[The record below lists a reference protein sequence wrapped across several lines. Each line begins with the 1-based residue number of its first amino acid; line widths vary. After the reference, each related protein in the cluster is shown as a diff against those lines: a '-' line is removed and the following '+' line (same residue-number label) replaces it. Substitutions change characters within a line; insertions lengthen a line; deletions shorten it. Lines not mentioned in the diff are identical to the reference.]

1 MTTLNQTPRGDRLHI
16 AIFGRRNAG
25 KSSLINALTRQE
37 AAIVSAVP
45 GTTTDPVKK
54 SMEILPIGPVVI
66 IDTAGIDDVG
76 ELGEK
81 RIAMTLRIL
90 DQTNLAILV
99 LDPQQG
105 IDGYEDDL
113 LTQFRERK
121 TSVIAVAN
129 KIDVHPDYSAARTWA
144 RERGLP
150 FAAVSAM
157 AGEGIEDLKRVM
169 IDVAPDDFVEP
180 AIIGDLL
187 NPGDI
192 AVLVIP
198 VDKAAPKGRL
208 ILPQVMALRD
218 VIDHDAYAVVVKER
232 ELRDALESLRK
243 KPKIVVTDSQAV
255 LKASADTPRDVPFTT
270 FSILF
275 GRYKGDLEILARGA
289 NAMRRLKPGAK
300 VLIAE
305 ACTHHQV
312 ADDIGTVQI
321 PRWLR
326 QYAGGEIEFDH
337 VSGGDFPPDVE
348 KYDLIVHCGACM
360 LNRQEMLARL
370 KKADAMGIPI
380 INYGVFLSFV
390 HGVLER
396 ALEPFPLARM
406 AYEEGG
412 EEAG

>member
-1 MTTLNQTPRGDRLHI
+1 MATLNQTPSGDRLHI

-45 GTTTDPVKK
+45 GTTTDPVRK
-54 SMEILPIGPVVI
+54 SMEIVPIGPCVI

-81 RIAMTLRIL
+81 RIAKTMRVL
-90 DQTNLAILV
+90 DQTNLALLV
-99 LDPQQG
+99 LDPEQG
-105 IDGYEDDL
+105 MDGYEEDL
-113 LTQFRERK
+113 LARFRERN
-121 TSVIAVAN
+121 TPTIAVAN
-129 KIDVHPDYSAARTWA
+129 KIDEYPDITAAKNWA
-144 RERGLP
+144 RERKLP
-150 FAAVSAM
+150 FAAVSALT
-157 AGEGIEDLKRVM
+157 GQGIEDLKRVM
-169 IDVAPDDFVEP
+169 IDVAPDDFLEP

-187 NPGDI
+187 NPGDAAI
-192 AVLVIP
+192 LVIP

-208 ILPQVMALRD
+208 ILPQVMTLRD
-218 VIDHDAYAVVVKER
+218 IIDHDAYGIVVKER
-232 ELRDALESLRK
+232 ELRAAIENLQR

-255 LKASADTPRDVPFTT
+255 LKASADTPPDVWFTS

-275 GRYKGDLEILARGA
+275 ARYKGDLEILARGA
-289 NAMRRLKPGAK
+289 KALRHIKPGAK

-312 ADDIGTVQI
+312 PDDIGTVQI

-326 QYAGGEIEFDH
+326 QYAGGEIEFDY
-337 VSGGDFPPDVE
+337 VSGGDFAADLSG
-348 KYDLIVHCGACM
+348 YDLIVHCGACM

-370 KKADAMGIPI
+370 RRAQDAGVPI
-380 INYGVFLSFV
+380 INYGVFLAFV

-396 ALEPFPLARM
+396 CLEPFPLARM
-406 AYEEGG
+406 AFEE
-412 EEAG
+412 ED

>member
-1 MTTLNQTPRGDRLHI
+1 MATLNQTPSGDRLHI

-45 GTTTDPVKK
+45 GTTTDPVRK
-54 SMEILPIGPVVI
+54 SMEIVPIGPCVI

-81 RIAMTLRIL
+81 RIAKTMRVL
-90 DQTNLAILV
+90 DQTNLALLV
-99 LDPQQG
+99 LDPEQG
-105 IDGYEDDL
+105 MDGYEDDL
-113 LTQFRERK
+113 LTHFRDRK
-121 TSVIAVAN
+121 TPTIAVAN
-129 KIDVHPDYSAARTWA
+129 KIDAHPDIAAAKAWA
-144 RERGLP
+144 RERKLP
-150 FAAVSAM
+150 FAAVSALTG
-157 AGEGIEDLKRVM
+157 AGVEDLKRVM
-169 IDVAPDDFVEP
+169 IDVAPDDFLEP

-187 NPGDI
+187 NPGDAAI
-192 AVLVIP
+192 LVIP

-208 ILPQVMALRD
+208 ILPQVMTLRD
-218 VIDHDAYAVVVKER
+218 VIDHDAYGLVVKER
-232 ELRDALESLRK
+232 ELRAAIENLQR

-255 LKASADTPRDVPFTT
+255 LKASADTPPDVWFTS

-275 GRYKGDLEILARGA
+275 ARYKGDLEVLARGA
-289 NAMRRLKPGAK
+289 RALRHIKPGAK

-305 ACTHHQV
+305 GCTHHQV
-312 ADDIGTVQI
+312 PDDIGTVQI

-326 QYAGGEIEFDH
+326 QYAGGDIEFDY
-337 VSGGDFPPDVE
+337 VSGGDFATDLT

-370 KKADAMGIPI
+370 RRADEAGIPI
-380 INYGVFLSFV
+380 INYGVFLAFV

-396 ALEPFPLARM
+396 CLEPFPLARM
-406 AYEEGG
+406 AFEE
-412 EEAG
+412 ED

>member
-1 MTTLNQTPRGDRLHI
+1 MNQTPSSERLHI

-45 GTTTDPVKK
+45 GTTTDPVRK

-66 IDTAGIDDVG
+66 VDTAGIDDVG

-81 RIAMTLRIL
+81 RIRMTMRIL
-90 DQTNLAILV
+90 DQTNLALLV
-99 LDPQQG
+99 LDQEQS
-105 IDGYEDDL
+105 IDGYEEEL
-113 LTQFRERK
+113 LEHFRKRE
-121 TSVIAVAN
+121 TDVIAVAN
-129 KIDVHPDYSAARTWA
+129 KIDSNPDYSRAKEWA
-144 RERGLP
+144 KSRGVP

-157 AGEGIEDLKRVM
+157 TGEGIEDLKRLM
-169 IDVAPDDFVEP
+169 ADVAPENFFQP

-192 AVLVIP
+192 AILVIP

-208 ILPQVMALRD
+208 ILPQVMTLRD
-218 VIDHDAYAVVVKER
+218 AIDHDAYAMVVKER
-232 ELRDALESLRK
+232 ELRDAIGSLNK

-255 LKASADTPRDVPFTT
+255 LKASADTPRDIPFTT

-275 GRYKGDLEILARGA
+275 ARYKGDLEMLAKGA
-289 NAMRRLKPGAK
+289 KALRKIKPGAK

-305 ACTHHQV
+305 GCTHHPV
-312 ADDIGTVQI
+312 PDDIGQVQI

-326 QYAGGEIEFDH
+326 QYAGGEIQFDY
-337 VSGGDFPPDVE
+337 VSGGDFPANLAE
-348 KYDLIVHCGACM
+348 YDLVVHCGACM

-370 KKADAMGIPI
+370 GRAEELGIPI
-380 INYGVFLSFV
+380 INYGVFLCFV

-396 ALEPFPLARM
+396 ALEPFPLARL
-406 AYEEGG
+406 AFEED
-412 EEAG
+412 

>member
-81 RIAMTLRIL
+81 RIAMTMRIL

-99 LDPQQG
+99 LDLEQG
-105 IDGYEDDL
+105 IDGYEDGL
-113 LTQFRERK
+113 LAQFRERN
-121 TSVIAVAN
+121 TAVIAVAN
-129 KIDVHPDYSAARTWA
+129 KVDAQPDYSQAKAWA

-150 FAAVSAM
+150 FTAVSAM
-157 AGEGIEDLKRVM
+157 KGEGIEDLKRVM

-208 ILPQVMALRD
+208 ILPQVMGLRD

-232 ELRDALESLRK
+232 ELRDALANLRK

-289 NAMRRLKPGAK
+289 KALKHIQPGAK

-312 ADDIGTVQI
+312 PDDIGTVQI

-326 QYAGGEIEFDH
+326 QYAGGDIEFDY
-337 VSGGDFPPDVE
+337 VSGGDFPPDLD

-370 KKADAMGIPI
+370 RKADSMGIPI

-406 AYEEGG
+406 AFEED
-412 EEAG
+412 E